1 MYDWLIN
8 SIPEP
13 VRKNVGDF
21 KDKVLSPFNT
31 NTPKH
36 IMYWKE
42 KNLNKPKLQK
52 QFEENKINSI
62 RNPFILK
69 QEKRKSKEEKEIKDR
84 IIKDGIIRTI
94 SALFEQEDDDY
105 YKPKRVGNFCNNNYV
120 EYESKVIEIKT
131 F

>member
-1 MYDWLIN
+1 
-8 SIPEP
+8 
-13 VRKNVGDF
+13 
-21 KDKVLSPFNT
+21 
-31 NTPKH
+31 
-36 IMYWKE
+36 MYWKE

-120 EYESKVIEIKT
+120 EYESKVIEIRT